1 MVYQSV
7 RNCRR
12 VVDELYITR
21 VLLAFEDILF
31 FSLYSFFS
39 IAKQVMTLK
48 QLRLLS
54 CPDFLDTNFK
64 RVLSCFLISHV
75 GYQYHLR
82 LTPPVTPAG
91 YRRLES
97 EVQAI
102 PVSGWLVLTM
112 VPNWRF
118 GSGSRLHQQNVF
130 KSLEASRSV

>member
-7 RNCRR
+7 RNGSR
-12 VVDELYITR
+12 VVDELYIMR
-21 VLLAFEDILF
+21 VLLALEDFLF
-31 FSLYSFFS
+31 FSLYSFSS
-39 IAKQVMTLK
+39 IAKQVTTLK

-64 RVLSCFLISHV
+64 RLLSCFLISHV
-75 GYQYHLR
+75 SYQYHLS

-91 YRRLES
+91 CRRLES

-102 PVSGWLVLTM
+102 PVSARLVLTM

-130 KSLEASRSV
+130 